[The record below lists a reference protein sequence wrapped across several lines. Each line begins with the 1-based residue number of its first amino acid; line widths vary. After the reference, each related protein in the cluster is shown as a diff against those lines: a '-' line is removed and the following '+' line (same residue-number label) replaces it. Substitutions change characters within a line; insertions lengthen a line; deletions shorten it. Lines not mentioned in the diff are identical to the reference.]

1 MLELPNSFYAYV
13 HFTALQLDSLLVIDS
28 NFLDPR
34 FDPSCEHDAFARFFR
49 NSKLVQLILVPR
61 CRPWPPPRR
70 RLTVEDDLFV
80 AAIDESRVSDQAILC
95 ETEVGRIE
103 PYEERRGMRESSVG

>member
-1 MLELPNSFYAYV
+1 
-13 HFTALQLDSLLVIDS
+13 
-28 NFLDPR
+28 
-34 FDPSCEHDAFARFFR
+34 
-49 NSKLVQLILVPR
+49 
-61 CRPWPPPRR
+61 
-70 RLTVEDDLFV
+70 VEDDLFV